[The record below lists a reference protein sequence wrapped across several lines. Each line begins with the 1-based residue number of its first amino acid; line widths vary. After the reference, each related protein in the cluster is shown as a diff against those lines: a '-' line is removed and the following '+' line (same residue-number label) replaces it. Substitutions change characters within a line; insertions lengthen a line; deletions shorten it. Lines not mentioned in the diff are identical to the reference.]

1 LSGIFILFQKI
12 AKNCKKFQIAK
23 YRLRISYNM
32 STIRDTKKNDR
43 EKVSSQSDESNSL
56 KIQQERQQQQEKVI
70 HKVLDDTKDNIRK
83 TLSEARKEIPRYTQT
98 VNDSQE
104 QTIDAIR
111 DITDDYI
118 ESQKEIISL
127 FQLAWAPL
135 MEKTFYN
142 YWISP
147 KNMTEVYASLVNGFT
162 DNTIA
167 VIGLTNN
174 MISVNTDTIKTSIQH
189 TRKNLKELS
198 RIGVNTAKTFETIS
212 RNSVNT
218 RITAKTS
225 E

>member
-1 LSGIFILFQKI
+1 
-12 AKNCKKFQIAK
+12 
-23 YRLRISYNM
+23 M
-32 STIRDTKKNDR
+32 STSRDTKKNDR
-43 EKVSSQSDESNSL
+43 EKVSSQLEDVNSL
-56 KIQQERQQQQEKVI
+56 RIQQEQQQQQEKVI
-70 HKVLDDTKDNIRK
+70 HKVLDDTKENIRK

-104 QTIDAIR
+104 QTIEAIR

-127 FQLAWAPL
+127 FQSALAPF

-147 KNMTEVYASLVNGFT
+147 KNMTEIYASLLNGFT
-162 DNTIA
+162 DNLIA

-198 RIGVNTAKTFETIS
+198 RIGVTTAKAFEAIS

-218 RITAKTS
+218 RRTAKTS

>member
-1 LSGIFILFQKI
+1 
-12 AKNCKKFQIAK
+12 
-23 YRLRISYNM
+23 M
-32 STIRDTKKNDR
+32 STSRDTKKNDK
-43 EKVSSQSDESNSL
+43 EKVSSQSGDGNSL
-56 KIQQERQQQQEKVI
+56 RIQQEQQQQQQQQQQEKVI
-70 HKVLDDTKDNIRK
+70 YKVLDDTKENIRK

-104 QTIDAIR
+104 QTIEAIR

-127 FQLAWAPL
+127 LQSAWAPF

-142 YWISP
+142 YWIPP

-174 MISVNTDTIKTSIQH
+174 MISVNTETIKTSIQH

-198 RIGVNTAKTFETIS
+198 RIGVTTAKAFEAIS

>member
-1 LSGIFILFQKI
+1 
-12 AKNCKKFQIAK
+12 
-23 YRLRISYNM
+23 M
-32 STIRDTKKNDR
+32 STVRDTEKNDR
-43 EKVSSQSDESNSL
+43 EKVSPQSDESNSL
-56 KIQQERQQQQEKVI
+56 KIQQERQQQQQEKVI
-70 HKVLDDTKDNIRK
+70 YKVLDDTKDNIRK
-83 TLSEARKEIPRYTQT
+83 TLSEARKEIPRYTQR

-104 QTIDAIR
+104 QTIEAIR

-127 FQLAWAPL
+127 FQSAWAPF

-147 KNMTEVYASLVNGFT
+147 KNMTEIYASLLNGFT

-198 RIGVNTAKTFETIS
+198 RIGVNTVKTFEAIS

-218 RITAKTS
+218 RRTAKTS

>member
-1 LSGIFILFQKI
+1 
-12 AKNCKKFQIAK
+12 
-23 YRLRISYNM
+23 M
-32 STIRDTKKNDR
+32 STIGDTKKNDR

-56 KIQQERQQQQEKVI
+56 KIQQEREQQQQEKVI
-70 HKVLDDTKDNIRK
+70 HKVLDDTKYNIRK

-104 QTIDAIR
+104 QTIEAIR

-118 ESQKEIISL
+118 GSQKEIISL
-127 FQLAWAPL
+127 FQSAWAPL

-147 KNMTEVYASLVNGFT
+147 KNMTEIYASLLNGFT

-198 RIGVNTAKTFETIS
+198 RIGVNTAKTFEAIS

-218 RITAKTS
+218 RRTAKTS

>member
-1 LSGIFILFQKI
+1 
-12 AKNCKKFQIAK
+12 
-23 YRLRISYNM
+23 M
-32 STIRDTKKNDR
+32 STSRDTKKNDK
-43 EKVSSQSDESNSL
+43 EKVSSQSGDGNSL
-56 KIQQERQQQQEKVI
+56 RIQQEQQQQQEKVI
-70 HKVLDDTKDNIRK
+70 HKVLDDTKENIRK

-104 QTIDAIR
+104 QTIEAIR

-127 FQLAWAPL
+127 LQSAWAPF

-142 YWISP
+142 YWIPP

-174 MISVNTDTIKTSIQH
+174 MISVNTETIKTSIQH

-198 RIGVNTAKTFETIS
+198 RIGVTTAKAFEAIS

>member
-1 LSGIFILFQKI
+1 
-12 AKNCKKFQIAK
+12 
-23 YRLRISYNM
+23 M
-32 STIRDTKKNDR
+32 STSRDTKKND
-43 EKVSSQSDESNSL
+43 KVSSQSEDVNSL
-56 KIQQERQQQQEKVI
+56 RIQQEQQQQEKVI
-70 HKVLDDTKDNIRK
+70 HKVLDDTKENIRK
-83 TLSEARKEIPRYTQT
+83 TLSEARKEIPRYTQI

-104 QTIDAIR
+104 QTIEAIR

-127 FQLAWAPL
+127 LQSAWAPF

-147 KNMTEVYASLVNGFT
+147 KNMTEVYYASLANGFT
-162 DNTIA
+162 DNLIA

-198 RIGVNTAKTFETIS
+198 RIGVTTAKAFEAIS

-218 RITAKTS
+218 RRTAKTS

>member
-1 LSGIFILFQKI
+1 MQFQKI
-12 AKNCKKFQIAK
+12 SKNCKKFQIAK
-23 YRLRISYNM
+23 YKLRIFYNM
-32 STIRDTKKNDR
+32 STTRDTKKNDR
-43 EKVSSQSDESNSL
+43 EKVSPQSDERNSL
-56 KIQQERQQQQEKVI
+56 KIQQERQQQQQEKVI
-70 HKVLDDTKDNIRK
+70 YKVLDDTKDNIRK

-104 QTIDAIR
+104 QTIEAIR

-127 FQLAWAPL
+127 FQSAWAPL

-147 KNMTEVYASLVNGFT
+147 KNMTEVYASLLNGFT

-198 RIGVNTAKTFETIS
+198 RIAVNTAKTFEAIS

-218 RITAKTS
+218 RRTAKTS

>member
-1 LSGIFILFQKI
+1 
-12 AKNCKKFQIAK
+12 
-23 YRLRISYNM
+23 M
-32 STIRDTKKNDR
+32 STVRDTEKNDR

-56 KIQQERQQQQEKVI
+56 KIQQERQQQQQEKVI
-70 HKVLDDTKDNIRK
+70 YKVLDDTKDNIRK

-104 QTIDAIR
+104 QTIEAIR

-127 FQLAWAPL
+127 FQSAWAPL

-147 KNMTEVYASLVNGFT
+147 KNMTEVYYASLVNGFT

-189 TRKNLKELS
+189 TRKNLRELS
-198 RIGVNTAKTFETIS
+198 RIGVTTAKAFEAIS

-218 RITAKTS
+218 RRTAKTS

>member
-1 LSGIFILFQKI
+1 
-12 AKNCKKFQIAK
+12 
-23 YRLRISYNM
+23 M
-32 STIRDTKKNDR
+32 STSQDTKKNDK
-43 EKVSSQSDESNSL
+43 EKVSSQSGDGNSL
-56 KIQQERQQQQEKVI
+56 RIQQEQQQQQEKVI
-70 HKVLDDTKDNIRK
+70 HKVLDDTKENIRK

-104 QTIDAIR
+104 QTIEAIR

-127 FQLAWAPL
+127 LQSAWAPF

-142 YWISP
+142 YWIPP
-147 KNMTEVYASLVNGFT
+147 KNITEVYASLVNGFT

-174 MISVNTDTIKTSIQH
+174 MISVNTETIKTSIQH

-198 RIGVNTAKTFETIS
+198 RIGVTTAKAFEAIS

-218 RITAKTS
+218 RITAKTP

>member
-1 LSGIFILFQKI
+1 
-12 AKNCKKFQIAK
+12 
-23 YRLRISYNM
+23 M
-32 STIRDTKKNDR
+32 STVRDTKKNDR
-43 EKVSSQSDESNSL
+43 EKVSSQSEGSNSL
-56 KIQQERQQQQEKVI
+56 KIQQERQQQQQEKVI
-70 HKVLDDTKDNIRK
+70 YKVLDDTKDNIRK
-83 TLSEARKEIPRYTQT
+83 TLNEARKEIPRYTQT

-104 QTIDAIR
+104 QTIEAIR

-127 FQLAWAPL
+127 FQSAWAPL

-147 KNMTEVYASLVNGFT
+147 KNMTEVYASLLNGFT

-198 RIGVNTAKTFETIS
+198 RIGVNTAKTFEAIS

-218 RITAKTS
+218 RRTAKTS

>member
-1 LSGIFILFQKI
+1 
-12 AKNCKKFQIAK
+12 
-23 YRLRISYNM
+23 M
-32 STIRDTKKNDR
+32 STVRDTKKNDR

-56 KIQQERQQQQEKVI
+56 KIQQERQQQQQEKVI
-70 HKVLDDTKDNIRK
+70 YKVLDDTKDNIRK

-104 QTIDAIR
+104 QTIEAIR

-127 FQLAWAPL
+127 LQSAWAPL

-147 KNMTEVYASLVNGFT
+147 KNMTEIYASLLNGFT

-198 RIGVNTAKTFETIS
+198 RIGVNTAKTFEAIS

-218 RITAKTS
+218 RRTAKTS

>member
-1 LSGIFILFQKI
+1 
-12 AKNCKKFQIAK
+12 
-23 YRLRISYNM
+23 M
-32 STIRDTKKNDR
+32 STSRDTKKNDR
-43 EKVSSQSDESNSL
+43 EKVSSQSEDVNSL
-56 KIQQERQQQQEKVI
+56 RIQQEQQQQEKVI
-70 HKVLDDTKDNIRK
+70 HKVLDDTKENIRK

-104 QTIDAIR
+104 QTIEAIR

-127 FQLAWAPL
+127 LQSAWVPF

-147 KNMTEVYASLVNGFT
+147 KNMTEVSASLVNGFT
-162 DNTIA
+162 DNLIA

-198 RIGVNTAKTFETIS
+198 RIGVTTAKAFEAIS

-218 RITAKTS
+218 RRTAKTS

>member
-1 LSGIFILFQKI
+1 
-12 AKNCKKFQIAK
+12 
-23 YRLRISYNM
+23 M
-32 STIRDTKKNDR
+32 STSRDTKKND
-43 EKVSSQSDESNSL
+43 KVSSQSEDVNSL
-56 KIQQERQQQQEKVI
+56 RIQQEQQQQEKVI
-70 HKVLDDTKDNIRK
+70 YKVLDDTKDNIRK

-104 QTIDAIR
+104 QTIEAIR

-127 FQLAWAPL
+127 FQSAWAPL

-147 KNMTEVYASLVNGFT
+147 KNMTEIYASLVNGFT
-162 DNTIA
+162 DNLIA

-198 RIGVNTAKTFETIS
+198 RIGVNTAKTFEAIS

-218 RITAKTS
+218 RRTAKTS

>member
-1 LSGIFILFQKI
+1 
-12 AKNCKKFQIAK
+12 
-23 YRLRISYNM
+23 M
-32 STIRDTKKNDR
+32 STVRDTEKKNR

-56 KIQQERQQQQEKVI
+56 KIQQERQQQQQEKVI
-70 HKVLDDTKDNIRK
+70 YKVLDDTKDNIRK

-104 QTIDAIR
+104 QTIEAIR

-127 FQLAWAPL
+127 FQSAWAPL

-147 KNMTEVYASLVNGFT
+147 KNMTEIYASLLNGFT

-198 RIGVNTAKTFETIS
+198 RIGVNTAKTFEAIL

-218 RITAKTS
+218 RRTAKTS

>member
-1 LSGIFILFQKI
+1 
-12 AKNCKKFQIAK
+12 
-23 YRLRISYNM
+23 M
-32 STIRDTKKNDR
+32 STSRDTKKND
-43 EKVSSQSDESNSL
+43 KVSSQSEDVNSL
-56 KIQQERQQQQEKVI
+56 RIQQEQQQQEKVI
-70 HKVLDDTKDNIRK
+70 YKVLDDTKDNIRK

-104 QTIDAIR
+104 QTIEAIR

-127 FQLAWAPL
+127 FQSAWAPL

-147 KNMTEVYASLVNGFT
+147 KNMTEIYASLLNGFT

-198 RIGVNTAKTFETIS
+198 RIGVNTAKTFEAIS

-218 RITAKTS
+218 RRTAKTS

>member
-1 LSGIFILFQKI
+1 
-12 AKNCKKFQIAK
+12 
-23 YRLRISYNM
+23 M
-32 STIRDTKKNDR
+32 STSQDTKKNDK
-43 EKVSSQSDESNSL
+43 EKVSSQSGDGSSL
-56 KIQQERQQQQEKVI
+56 RIQQEQQQQQQQQQQEKVI
-70 HKVLDDTKDNIRK
+70 HKVLDDTKENIRK

-104 QTIDAIR
+104 QTIEAIR

-127 FQLAWAPL
+127 LQSAWAPF

-142 YWISP
+142 YWIPP

-167 VIGLTNN
+167 VIELTNN
-174 MISVNTDTIKTSIQH
+174 MISVNTETIKTSIQH

-198 RIGVNTAKTFETIS
+198 RIGVTTAKAFEAIS

>member
-1 LSGIFILFQKI
+1 
-12 AKNCKKFQIAK
+12 
-23 YRLRISYNM
+23 M
-32 STIRDTKKNDR
+32 STSQDTKKNDK
-43 EKVSSQSDESNSL
+43 EKVSSQSGDGNSL
-56 KIQQERQQQQEKVI
+56 RIQQEQQQQEKVI
-70 HKVLDDTKDNIRK
+70 HKVLDDTKENIRK

-104 QTIDAIR
+104 QTIEAIR

-127 FQLAWAPL
+127 FQSAWAPL

-147 KNMTEVYASLVNGFT
+147 KNMTEIYASLLNGFT

-174 MISVNTDTIKTSIQH
+174 MISVNTETIKTSIQH

-198 RIGVNTAKTFETIS
+198 RIGVTTAKAFEAIS

>member
-1 LSGIFILFQKI
+1 
-12 AKNCKKFQIAK
+12 
-23 YRLRISYNM
+23 M
-32 STIRDTKKNDR
+32 STSRDTKKNDK
-43 EKVSSQSDESNSL
+43 EKVSSQSGDDNSL
-56 KIQQERQQQQEKVI
+56 RIQQEQQQQEKVI
-70 HKVLDDTKDNIRK
+70 HKVLDDTKENIRK

-104 QTIDAIR
+104 QTIEAIR

-127 FQLAWAPL
+127 LQSAWAPF

-142 YWISP
+142 YWIPP

-174 MISVNTDTIKTSIQH
+174 MISVNTETIKTSIQH

-198 RIGVNTAKTFETIS
+198 RIGVTTAKAFEAIS

>member
-1 LSGIFILFQKI
+1 
-12 AKNCKKFQIAK
+12 
-23 YRLRISYNM
+23 M
-32 STIRDTKKNDR
+32 STSRDTKKNDK
-43 EKVSSQSDESNSL
+43 EKVSSQSGDGNSL
-56 KIQQERQQQQEKVI
+56 RIQQEQQQQQEKVI
-70 HKVLDDTKDNIRK
+70 HKVLDDTKENIRK

-104 QTIDAIR
+104 QTIEAIR

-127 FQLAWAPL
+127 LQSAWAPF

-142 YWISP
+142 YWIPP
-147 KNMTEVYASLVNGFT
+147 KNITEVYASLVNGFT

-174 MISVNTDTIKTSIQH
+174 MISVNTETIKTSIQH

-198 RIGVNTAKTFETIS
+198 RIGVTTAKAFEAIS

-218 RITAKTS
+218 RITAKTP

>member
-1 LSGIFILFQKI
+1 
-12 AKNCKKFQIAK
+12 
-23 YRLRISYNM
+23 M
-32 STIRDTKKNDR
+32 STSQDTKKNDK
-43 EKVSSQSDESNSL
+43 EKVSSQSGDGNSL
-56 KIQQERQQQQEKVI
+56 RIQQEQQQQEKVI
-70 HKVLDDTKDNIRK
+70 HKVLDDTKENIRK

-104 QTIDAIR
+104 QTIEAIR

-127 FQLAWAPL
+127 LQSAWTPF

-142 YWISP
+142 YWIPP

-198 RIGVNTAKTFETIS
+198 RIGVHTAKTFEAIS

>member
-1 LSGIFILFQKI
+1 
-12 AKNCKKFQIAK
+12 
-23 YRLRISYNM
+23 M
-32 STIRDTKKNDR
+32 STIGDTKKNDR

-56 KIQQERQQQQEKVI
+56 KIQQEREQQQQEKVI
-70 HKVLDDTKDNIRK
+70 HKVLDDTKYNIRK

-104 QTIDAIR
+104 QTIEAIR

-127 FQLAWAPL
+127 YQSAWAPL

-162 DNTIA
+162 DNAIA

-189 TRKNLKELS
+189 TKKNLKELS
-198 RIGVNTAKTFETIS
+198 RIGVNAAKTFEAIS
-212 RNSVNT
+212 RNSLNT
-218 RITAKTS
+218 WRAAKTS

>member
-1 LSGIFILFQKI
+1 
-12 AKNCKKFQIAK
+12 
-23 YRLRISYNM
+23 M
-32 STIRDTKKNDR
+32 STSQDTKKNDK
-43 EKVSSQSDESNSL
+43 EKVSSQSGDGNSL
-56 KIQQERQQQQEKVI
+56 RIQQEQQQQEKVI
-70 HKVLDDTKDNIRK
+70 HKVLDDTKENIRK

-104 QTIDAIR
+104 QTIEAIR

-127 FQLAWAPL
+127 LQSAWAPF

-142 YWISP
+142 YWIPP
-147 KNMTEVYASLVNGFT
+147 KNITEVYASLVNGFT

-174 MISVNTDTIKTSIQH
+174 MISVNTETIKTSIQH

-198 RIGVNTAKTFETIS
+198 RIGVTTAKAFEAIS

>member
-1 LSGIFILFQKI
+1 
-12 AKNCKKFQIAK
+12 
-23 YRLRISYNM
+23 M
-32 STIRDTKKNDR
+32 STSRDTKKNDK
-43 EKVSSQSDESNSL
+43 EKVSSQSGDGNSL
-56 KIQQERQQQQEKVI
+56 RIQQEEEEQQEKVI
-70 HKVLDDTKDNIRK
+70 HKVLDDTKENIRK
-83 TLSEARKEIPRYTQT
+83 TLSEARKEIPRYMQT

-104 QTIDAIR
+104 QTIEAIR

-127 FQLAWAPL
+127 LQSAWAPF

-142 YWISP
+142 YWIPP

-174 MISVNTDTIKTSIQH
+174 MISINTETIKTSIQH

-198 RIGVNTAKTFETIS
+198 RIGVTTAKAFEAIS

-225 E
+225 D

>member
-1 LSGIFILFQKI
+1 
-12 AKNCKKFQIAK
+12 
-23 YRLRISYNM
+23 M
-32 STIRDTKKNDR
+32 STVRDTEKNDR

-56 KIQQERQQQQEKVI
+56 KIQQERQQQQQEKVI
-70 HKVLDDTKDNIRK
+70 YKVLDDTKDNIRK

-104 QTIDAIR
+104 QTIEAIR

-127 FQLAWAPL
+127 FQSAWAPL

-147 KNMTEVYASLVNGFT
+147 KNMTEIYASLLNGFT

-198 RIGVNTAKTFETIS
+198 RIGVNTAKTFEAIL

-218 RITAKTS
+218 RRTAKTS

>member
-1 LSGIFILFQKI
+1 
-12 AKNCKKFQIAK
+12 
-23 YRLRISYNM
+23 M
-32 STIRDTKKNDR
+32 STSQDTKKNDK
-43 EKVSSQSDESNSL
+43 EKVSSQSGDGNSL
-56 KIQQERQQQQEKVI
+56 RIQQEEEEQQEKVI
-70 HKVLDDTKDNIRK
+70 HKVLDDTKENIRK
-83 TLSEARKEIPRYTQT
+83 TLSEARKEISRYTQT

-104 QTIDAIR
+104 QTIEAIR

-127 FQLAWAPL
+127 LQSAWAPF

-142 YWISP
+142 YWIPP

-174 MISVNTDTIKTSIQH
+174 MISINTETIKTSIQH

-198 RIGVNTAKTFETIS
+198 RIGVTTAKAFEAIS

-225 E
+225 D

>member
-1 LSGIFILFQKI
+1 
-12 AKNCKKFQIAK
+12 
-23 YRLRISYNM
+23 M
-32 STIRDTKKNDR
+32 STSRDTKKNDK
-43 EKVSSQSDESNSL
+43 EKVSSQSGDGSSL
-56 KIQQERQQQQEKVI
+56 RIQQEQQQQQQQQQQEKVI
-70 HKVLDDTKDNIRK
+70 HKVLDDTKENIRK

-104 QTIDAIR
+104 QTIEAIR

-127 FQLAWAPL
+127 LQSAWAPF

-142 YWISP
+142 YWIPP

-174 MISVNTDTIKTSIQH
+174 MISVNTETIKTSIQH

-198 RIGVNTAKTFETIS
+198 RIGVTTAKAFEAIS

>member
-1 LSGIFILFQKI
+1 
-12 AKNCKKFQIAK
+12 
-23 YRLRISYNM
+23 M
-32 STIRDTKKNDR
+32 STSRDTKKNDK
-43 EKVSSQSDESNSL
+43 EKVSSQSGDGNSL
-56 KIQQERQQQQEKVI
+56 RIQQEQQQQEKVI
-70 HKVLDDTKDNIRK
+70 HKVLDDTKENIRK

-104 QTIDAIR
+104 QTIEAIR

-127 FQLAWAPL
+127 LQSAWAPF

-142 YWISP
+142 YWIPP

-174 MISVNTDTIKTSIQH
+174 MISVNTETIKTSIQH

-198 RIGVNTAKTFETIS
+198 RIGVTTAKAFEAIS

>member
-1 LSGIFILFQKI
+1 
-12 AKNCKKFQIAK
+12 
-23 YRLRISYNM
+23 M
-32 STIRDTKKNDR
+32 STSPDTKKNDK
-43 EKVSSQSDESNSL
+43 EKVSSQSGDGNSL
-56 KIQQERQQQQEKVI
+56 RIQQEQQQQQQQHQQEKVI
-70 HKVLDDTKDNIRK
+70 YKVLDDTKDNIRK

-104 QTIDAIR
+104 QTIEAIR

-127 FQLAWAPL
+127 FQSAWAPL

-147 KNMTEVYASLVNGFT
+147 KNMTEIYASLLNGFT

-198 RIGVNTAKTFETIS
+198 RIGVNTAKTFEAIL

-218 RITAKTS
+218 RRTAKTS

>member
-1 LSGIFILFQKI
+1 
-12 AKNCKKFQIAK
+12 
-23 YRLRISYNM
+23 M
-32 STIRDTKKNDR
+32 STSRDTKKNNK
-43 EKVSSQSDESNSL
+43 EKVSSQSGDGNSL
-56 KIQQERQQQQEKVI
+56 RIQQEQQQQQEKVI
-70 HKVLDDTKDNIRK
+70 HKVLDDTKENIRK
-83 TLSEARKEIPRYTQT
+83 TLSEARKEIPRYMQT

-104 QTIDAIR
+104 QTIEAIR

-127 FQLAWAPL
+127 LQSAWAPF

-142 YWISP
+142 YWIPP

-174 MISVNTDTIKTSIQH
+174 MISVNTETIKTSIQH

-198 RIGVNTAKTFETIS
+198 RIGVTTAKAFEAIS
-212 RNSVNT
+212 RNSINT

>member
-1 LSGIFILFQKI
+1 
-12 AKNCKKFQIAK
+12 
-23 YRLRISYNM
+23 M
-32 STIRDTKKNDR
+32 STSRDTKKNNK
-43 EKVSSQSDESNSL
+43 EKVSSQSGDGNSL
-56 KIQQERQQQQEKVI
+56 RIQQEEEEQQEKVI
-70 HKVLDDTKDNIRK
+70 HKVLDDTKENIRK
-83 TLSEARKEIPRYTQT
+83 TLSEARKEISRYTQT

-104 QTIDAIR
+104 QTIEAIR

-127 FQLAWAPL
+127 LQSAWAPF

-142 YWISP
+142 YWIPP

-174 MISVNTDTIKTSIQH
+174 MISVNTETIKTSIQH

-198 RIGVNTAKTFETIS
+198 RIGVTTAKAFEAIS
-212 RNSVNT
+212 RNSINT

>member
-1 LSGIFILFQKI
+1 
-12 AKNCKKFQIAK
+12 
-23 YRLRISYNM
+23 M
-32 STIRDTKKNDR
+32 STVRDTKKNDR
-43 EKVSSQSDESNSL
+43 EKVSSQSEGSNSL
-56 KIQQERQQQQEKVI
+56 KIQQERQQQQQEKVI
-70 HKVLDDTKDNIRK
+70 YKVLDDTKDNIRK
-83 TLSEARKEIPRYTQT
+83 TLNEARKEIPRYTQT
-98 VNDSQE
+98 INDSQE
-104 QTIDAIR
+104 QTIEAIR

-127 FQLAWAPL
+127 FQSAWAPL

-147 KNMTEVYASLVNGFT
+147 KNMTEVYASLLNGFT

-198 RIGVNTAKTFETIS
+198 RIGVNTAKTFEAIS

-218 RITAKTS
+218 RRTAKTS

>member
-1 LSGIFILFQKI
+1 
-12 AKNCKKFQIAK
+12 
-23 YRLRISYNM
+23 M
-32 STIRDTKKNDR
+32 STVRDTKKNDR

-56 KIQQERQQQQEKVI
+56 KIQQERQQQQQEKVI
-70 HKVLDDTKDNIRK
+70 YKVLDDTKDNIRK
-83 TLSEARKEIPRYTQT
+83 TLSEARKEIPRYTQL

-104 QTIDAIR
+104 QTIEAIR

-127 FQLAWAPL
+127 FQSAWAPL

-147 KNMTEVYASLVNGFT
+147 KNMTEIYASLLNGFT

-198 RIGVNTAKTFETIS
+198 RIGVNTAKTFEAIS

-218 RITAKTS
+218 RRTAKIS

>member
-1 LSGIFILFQKI
+1 
-12 AKNCKKFQIAK
+12 
-23 YRLRISYNM
+23 M
-32 STIRDTKKNDR
+32 STVRDTKKNDR
-43 EKVSSQSDESNSL
+43 EKVSSQSEGSNSL
-56 KIQQERQQQQEKVI
+56 KIQQERQQQQQEKVI
-70 HKVLDDTKDNIRK
+70 YKVLDDTKDNIRK

-98 VNDSQE
+98 INDSQE
-104 QTIDAIR
+104 QTIEAIR

-127 FQLAWAPL
+127 FQSAWAPL

-147 KNMTEVYASLVNGFT
+147 KNMTEVYASLLNGFT

-198 RIGVNTAKTFETIS
+198 RIGVNTAKTFEAIS

-218 RITAKTS
+218 RRTAKTS

>member
-1 LSGIFILFQKI
+1 
-12 AKNCKKFQIAK
+12 
-23 YRLRISYNM
+23 M
-32 STIRDTKKNDR
+32 STVRDTEKNDR

-56 KIQQERQQQQEKVI
+56 KIQQERQQQQQEKVI
-70 HKVLDDTKDNIRK
+70 YKVLDDTKDNIRK

-104 QTIDAIR
+104 QTIEAIR

-127 FQLAWAPL
+127 LQSAWAPL

-147 KNMTEVYASLVNGFT
+147 KNMTEVYYASLVNGFT

-189 TRKNLKELS
+189 TRKNLRELS
-198 RIGVNTAKTFETIS
+198 RIGVTTAKAFEAIS

-218 RITAKTS
+218 RRTAKTS

>member
-1 LSGIFILFQKI
+1 
-12 AKNCKKFQIAK
+12 
-23 YRLRISYNM
+23 M
-32 STIRDTKKNDR
+32 STSLDTKKNDR

-56 KIQQERQQQQEKVI
+56 KIQQERQQQQQEKVI
-70 HKVLDDTKDNIRK
+70 YKVLDDTKDNIRK
-83 TLSEARKEIPRYTQT
+83 TLSEARKEIPRYTQR

-104 QTIDAIR
+104 QTIEAIR

-127 FQLAWAPL
+127 FQSAWAPL

-147 KNMTEVYASLVNGFT
+147 KNMTEIYASLLNGFT

-174 MISVNTDTIKTSIQH
+174 MISINTDTIKTSIQH

-198 RIGVNTAKTFETIS
+198 RIGVNTAKAFEAIS

-218 RITAKTS
+218 RRTAKTS

>member
-1 LSGIFILFQKI
+1 
-12 AKNCKKFQIAK
+12 
-23 YRLRISYNM
+23 M
-32 STIRDTKKNDR
+32 STSRDTKKND
-43 EKVSSQSDESNSL
+43 KVFSQSEDVNSL
-56 KIQQERQQQQEKVI
+56 RIQQEQQQQEKVI
-70 HKVLDDTKDNIRK
+70 HKVLDDTKENIRK
-83 TLSEARKEIPRYTQT
+83 TLSEARKEIPRYTQI

-104 QTIDAIR
+104 QTIEAIR

-127 FQLAWAPL
+127 LQSAWAPF

-147 KNMTEVYASLVNGFT
+147 KNMTEVYYASLANGFT
-162 DNTIA
+162 DNLIA

-198 RIGVNTAKTFETIS
+198 RIGVTTAKAFEAIS

-218 RITAKTS
+218 RRTAKTS

>member
-1 LSGIFILFQKI
+1 
-12 AKNCKKFQIAK
+12 
-23 YRLRISYNM
+23 M
-32 STIRDTKKNDR
+32 STTRDTKKNDR

-56 KIQQERQQQQEKVI
+56 KIQQERQQQQQEKVI
-70 HKVLDDTKDNIRK
+70 YKVLDDTKDNIRK
-83 TLSEARKEIPRYTQT
+83 TLNEARKEIPRYTQT

-104 QTIDAIR
+104 QTIEAIR

-127 FQLAWAPL
+127 FQSAWTPL

-147 KNMTEVYASLVNGFT
+147 KNMTEVYASLLNGFT

-198 RIGVNTAKTFETIS
+198 RIGVNTAKTFEAIS
-212 RNSVNT
+212 RNSINT
-218 RITAKTS
+218 RRTAKTS